1 MKRTISLI
9 IISAL
14 ALLSWWFQDI
24 WKEAP
29 IIQPKK
35 DQHFPDYFME
45 NFTLTN
51 MDISGRPSYILRAI
65 KMLHYADD
73 NSSELEQPRIQFLSD
88 KGDWTITAEHALI
101 LEDSQQIQ
109 LKNNVQLRRNASALQ
124 PPMAIDTD
132 YLSINTE
139 TEIAETEF
147 LAQVSSKGLTMTSK
161 GLVYDSRNGILK
173 LVSEVKGVYETTH

>member
-9 IISAL
+9 IITAL

-29 IIQPKK
+29 IIQPEK
-35 DQHFPDYFME
+35 DEHFPDYFME

-51 MDISGRPSYILRAI
+51 MDASGQPSYILRAV
-65 KMLHYADD
+65 KMLHYSD
-73 NSSELEQPRIQFLSD
+73 NDSSELELPEIQFLSK
-88 KGDWTITAEHALI
+88 KGDWTITAEQALI
-101 LEDSQQIQ
+101 LENNNQIQ
-109 LKNNVQLRRNASALQ
+109 LKTNVQLHRNASAQQSPLT
-124 PPMAIDTD
+124 INTE

-139 TEIAETEF
+139 TEIAETDY
-147 LAQVSSKGLTMTSK
+147 LAQVSSKGLSMTSK

-173 LVSEVKGVYETTH
+173 LVSEVKGVYETTR

>member
-35 DQHFPDYFME
+35 DEHFPDYFME

-51 MDISGRPSYILRAI
+51 MDEKGQPSYILRAT
-65 KMLHYADD
+65 KMLHFSDN
-73 NSSELEQPRIQFLSD
+73 NSSELEQPRIHFLGE
-88 KGDWTITAEHALI
+88 KGDWTVTAEQALI
-101 LEDSQQIQ
+101 LEDSNQIQ
-109 LKNNVQLRRNASALQ
+109 LKTNVKLNRNASAQQTPL
-124 PPMAIDTD
+124 AIDTE
-132 YLSINTE
+132 YLSINTL
-139 TEIAETEF
+139 TEIVETHTLTQINSEG
-147 LAQVSSKGLTMTSK
+147 VSMTST
-161 GLVYDSRNGILK
+161 GLVYDNRNKILK
-173 LVSEVKGVYETTH
+173 LLSEVKGIYETTR

>member
-29 IIQPKK
+29 IIQPVR
-35 DQHFPDYFME
+35 DTHFPDYFME

-51 MDISGRPSYILRAI
+51 MDKTGKPSYILRAS

-73 NSSELEQPRIQFLSD
+73 NSSELQQPRIQFLSD
-88 KGDWTITAEHALI
+88 KGDWTITADYALI
-101 LEDSQQIQ
+101 LQDGQQIQ
-109 LKNNVQLRRNASALQ
+109 LKNNVQLSRIASEQQTPLT
-124 PPMAIDTD
+124 IDTD
-132 YLSINTE
+132 NLSINTRS
-139 TEIAETEF
+139 EIARTDS
-147 LAQVSSKGLTMTSK
+147 LAQVTSK
-161 GLVYDSRNGILK
+161 GLSMSSNGLVYDNRKGTLQLLSK
-173 LVSEVKGVYETTH
+173 VKGVYEASR

>member
-29 IIQPKK
+29 IIKPDK
-35 DQHFPDYFME
+35 DEHFPDFFME
-45 NFTLTN
+45 NFTITS
-51 MDISGRPSYILRAI
+51 MDIKGQPNYILRAT

-73 NSSELEQPRIQFLSD
+73 DSSELERPRIQFLSE

-101 LEDSQQIQ
+101 LENTKQIQ
-109 LKNNVQLRRNASALQ
+109 LKTNVQLSRNASAQ
-124 PPMAIDTD
+124 QTPMTIDTE

-139 TEIAETEF
+139 TEIAETES
-147 LAQVSSKGLTMTSK
+147 LAQVSSKGLSMTSK
-161 GLVYDSRNGILK
+161 GLVYDGRNGILK
-173 LVSEVKGVYETTH
+173 LVSEVKGIYEVTH

>member
-35 DQHFPDYFME
+35 DKHFPDYFME

-51 MDISGRPSYILRAI
+51 MDINGRPSYILRAI

-73 NSSELEQPRIQFLSD
+73 DSSELEQPRIQFLSEQ
-88 KGDWTITAEHALI
+88 GDWTITAEQALI
-101 LEDSQQIQ
+101 LENSQQIQ
-109 LKNNVQLRRNASALQ
+109 LKNNVQLKREASAQ
-124 PPMAIDTD
+124 QAPMTIVTE

-139 TEIAETEF
+139 TEIAETEY
-147 LAQVSSKGLTMTSK
+147 LAQVTSRGLALTSK
-161 GLVYDSRNGILK
+161 GLVYDSRKGILK
-173 LVSEVKGVYETTH
+173 LASEVKGVYETTR